1 MTPEIPTH
9 SSKRTTTMVNAK
21 RRRATSVKRGRP
33 AETSPFPSADGP
45 TWAATLAD
53 AREKWSPATP
63 IAQKLGRLPKA
74 AKYPRYRTQQQRAL
88 HKLEA
93 ATHRPTWQLQAASLI
108 HDEPKRALLA
118 AITHHQ
124 VQPGAPR
131 NDGPLIQCA
140 AADRK
145 VGIDAKDLR
154 TLLRTVPVDHQERI
168 GRLRPQWMRGPH
180 AVTGQLRVARR
191 REAGQAK
198 PATCAAF
205 LGLSSVLSAATD
217 CLVGGPS
224 SRICNTPNCRS
235 AASALMSQPMYV
247 VLSCSC

>member
-1 MTPEIPTH
+1 MQSDAARLGP
-9 SSKRTTTMVNAK
+9 
-21 RRRATSVKRGRP
+21 RGRP

-63 IAQKLGRLPKA
+63 IAQKLGRRLRQPSIPVIA
-74 AKYPRYRTQQQRAL
+74 ATARAL

-93 ATHRPTWQLQAASLI
+93 ATHRPTWQLQAAGLI

-118 AITHHQ
+118 ATA
-124 VQPGAPR
+124 PPSAAGAPR

-145 VGIDAKDLR
+145 GRHRCEGFAYTSSHGTSR
-154 TLLRTVPVDHQERI
+154 PPGAI

-191 REAGQAK
+191 REAGQRSH
-198 PATCAAF
+198 ATCAAF

-224 SRICNTPNCRS
+224 SRICNTPN
-235 AASALMSQPMYV
+235 AA
-247 VLSCSC
+247 VLPQL